1 MDFRSKLSL
10 LQAYAVTRIT
20 FLNAK
25 RLFFQLK
32 APKGHFV
39 TSLCLYIK
47 TNGSIKFLDPKN
59 LGMEP
64 KMRFLGQLLA
74 ELWSNPSF
82 SYGCAA
88 AILKIEICG
97 MKMSTD

>member
-10 LQAYAVTRIT
+10 LQAYGVTRIT
-20 FLNAK
+20 FLDTK
-25 RLFFQLK
+25 LLFFQLK
-32 APKGHFV
+32 ALKGPFD

-47 TNGSIKFLDPKN
+47 INGSIEFLDPKN

-82 SYGCAA
+82 SYGCEA
-88 AILKIEICG
+88 AILKIELCS
-97 MKMSTD
+97 MKM